1 MLRLSPEFVALTQD
15 ACLKAFWT
23 KNALRTFLRM
33 HKISDKFL
41 NKLADGETKS
51 RFLSDLFYRLS
62 DPNHFRGEVI
72 FNIAESLASMT
83 HFPDLEGWDDS
94 HSKICAAKEAIN
106 RLKIEVDKIKL
117 NNEEKQ
123 RREKFR
129 QEMEKKKQESILS
142 QNSIRKMAE
151 DLDSLSKRLG
161 TQDAGYAFESWFYNL
176 AIFFDIDSKPAYRT
190 DGRQIDGAITIDG
203 TTFLIETKFTKNITR
218 AQDIDIFMAKVN
230 TKADNTMGIFISMAG
245 YSEEAIKA
253 ASRDKTP
260 LLLFDY
266 RHIYNLILSNV
277 MTLDNLIRR
286 AKRHTS
292 QTGESYLEASK
303 FSG

>member
-123 RREKFR
+123 RRK
-129 QEMEKKKQESILS
+129 
-142 QNSIRKMAE
+142 
-151 DLDSLSKRLG
+151 
-161 TQDAGYAFESWFYNL
+161 
-176 AIFFDIDSKPAYRT
+176 
-190 DGRQIDGAITIDG
+190 
-203 TTFLIETKFTKNITR
+203 
-218 AQDIDIFMAKVN
+218 
-230 TKADNTMGIFISMAG
+230 IS
-245 YSEEAIKA
+245 
-253 ASRDKTP
+253 SRDGK
-260 LLLFDY
+260 
-266 RHIYNLILSNV
+266 
-277 MTLDNLIRR
+277 
-286 AKRHTS
+286 KE
-292 QTGESYLEASK
+292 TGVYFITELYPQN
-303 FSG
+303 G